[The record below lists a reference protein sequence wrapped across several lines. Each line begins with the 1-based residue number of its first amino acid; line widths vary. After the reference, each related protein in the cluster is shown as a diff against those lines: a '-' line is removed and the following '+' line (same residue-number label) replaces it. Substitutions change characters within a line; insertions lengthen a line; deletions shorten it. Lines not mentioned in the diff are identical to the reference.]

1 MDAETRAAFERMDR
15 YFELAQA
22 QHEALRRDLAGISAR
37 MERLEERQIA
47 LEARQFALEAR
58 QVALEERQV
67 ALEARQVALEER
79 QVALEERQV
88 ALEAR
93 QEQLDGSVAG
103 LRVEMRERFLDMSE
117 QFRTLVQRQDLSEER
132 VLEELGGVS
141 RQLAAVQDVLA
152 QHGSRLQRLEVGVL
166 DVNVRIDDLSS
177 DMRQRFRLVHE
188 RLGAAA

>member
-22 QHEALRRDLAGISAR
+22 QHEALRRDLADLGAR
-37 MERLEERQIA
+37 MERLEERQI
-47 LEARQFALEAR
+47 ALEAR

-67 ALEARQVALEER
+67 ALEARQVALEAR
-79 QVALEERQV
+79 QF

-117 QFRTLVQRQDLSEER
+117 QFRTLVQRQDLFEER

-141 RQLAAVQDVLA
+141 RQLAAVQDVLS